1 MGGKIVLTSYFLI
14 FLLGFSSI
22 TYLSKAQ
29 DSSSKAKVTAMYV
42 FGDSLVDVGNNNYLK
57 VSLAKANFPHNGI
70 DFPTGKATGRFS
82 NGKNAADFIAEKL
95 GLPTA
100 APYLSIIKSKSD
112 KTNALVAGVSFA
124 SGGAGVF
131 NGTDEL
137 FKQSIPLTKQVEF
150 YSSVYGALVQVMGLA
165 ATQQHLSKSIFPIV
179 IGSNDLFGYF
189 KSGSE
194 VSKKSTP
201 QQYVDSMVSAVNGVL
216 KRLHDLGAR
225 KFLVVGIGA
234 VGCTPSQRIENKT
247 EVCKEE
253 VNFWAT
259 KYNDGLTSVLRAFK
273 SEFKDVNYSYF
284 DAYSAFVDFI
294 QNPSTYGFTEVKA
307 ACCGLGQLRAKVPC
321 IPISSYCPNRN
332 DHLFWDLYH
341 PGQKAAGLF
350 VDMIFDGSKYVT
362 PINLNQLVA
371 V

>member
-1 MGGKIVLTSYFLI
+1 MGGKLVESPYLLI
-14 FLLGFSSI
+14 FLISF
-22 TYLSKAQ
+22 TYLCKAQ
-29 DSSSKAKVTAMYV
+29 DSTSPSKVTAMYV

-57 VSLAKANFPHNGI
+57 VSLAKANFPHNGV
-70 DFPTGKATGRFS
+70 DFPTGKPTGRFS
-82 NGKNAADFIAEKL
+82 NGKNAADFIAAKL

-100 APYLSIIKSKSD
+100 VPYLSIMKSKSGNTD
-112 KTNALVAGVSFA
+112 ALISGVSFA

-137 FKQSIPLTKQVEF
+137 FKQSIPLTKQVE
-150 YSSVYGALVQVMGLA
+150 YYTLVYEGLVQVMGLA
-165 ATQQHLSKSIFPIV
+165 AAEQHLSKSIFPIV

-201 QQYVDSMVSAVNGVL
+201 QQYVDSMVAAVNVVL
-216 KRLHDLGAR
+216 KRLRDLGAR
-225 KFLVVGIGA
+225 KFIIVGIGA
-234 VGCTPSQRIENKT
+234 VGCTPSQRVQNKS

-259 KYNDGLTSVLRAFK
+259 KYNDGLTSVLKAFK
-273 SEFKDVNYSYF
+273 SEFKDINYSYF
-284 DAYSAFVDFI
+284 DAYNVFVDFI

-307 ACCGLGQLRAKVPC
+307 ACCGLGQLKAKVPC
-321 IPISSYCPNRN
+321 IPISTYCPNRN

-341 PGQKAAGLF
+341 PTQKAAGLF
-350 VDMIFDGSKYVT
+350 VDMIIDGSKYVT
-362 PINLNQLVA
+362 PMNVNQLVA
-371 V
+371 M